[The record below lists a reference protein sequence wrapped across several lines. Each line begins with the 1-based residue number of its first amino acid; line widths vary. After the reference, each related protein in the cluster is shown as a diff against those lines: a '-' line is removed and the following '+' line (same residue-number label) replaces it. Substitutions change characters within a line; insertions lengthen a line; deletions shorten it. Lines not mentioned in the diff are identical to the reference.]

1 MVDCQ
6 RQCGQ
11 WRVYYLSKSGRRTC
25 FPAAWTDWGAAD
37 PFVEQSRGRA
47 IARVQ
52 DLLELAQLVVRNVKG
67 ITPNV

>member
-6 RQCGQ
+6 RQCEQ
-11 WRVYYLSKSGRRTC
+11 WRVFYLSKSGRRAAL
-25 FPAAWTDWGAAD
+25 PAAWTDWGPPD

-52 DLLELAQLVVRNVKG
+52 DLLELAQLVAEGVKR
-67 ITPNV
+67 ITPHV